1 MTVLTLQRRTLERLG
16 DDPDGNTALMHYTP
30 SEILARLNQCQR
42 LFCLFT
48 LCLETTANFQFT
60 GAARYHMLDTFGDW
74 IVPLRIRN
82 SVGNK
87 VRPCRL
93 ADLAALDTTWGVRA
107 GVPERYAHTGFDL
120 LSVYKQNTSL
130 APITYARSAVD
141 LVSTYPVE
149 NNVESEIPERYHPT
163 LIDGAIVLA
172 RTKEGMQEWQKVL
185 PQWDRFMESAGE
197 LAGRVRARCREQGYD
212 AAPVEI
218 NRADQ
223 SRFLNRK
230 VG

>member
-16 DDPDGNTALMHYTP
+16 DDPDKDPSLMHYTP
-30 SEILARLNQCQR
+30 SEVLARLNQCQR

-48 LCLETTANFQFT
+48 LCLETTANFQLT

-74 IVPLRIRN
+74 MVPLRIRN
-82 SVGNK
+82 AAGKK
-87 VRPCRL
+87 VRPGRL
-93 ADLAALDTTWGVRA
+93 ADLAALDSTWSVRA
-107 GVPERYAHTGFDL
+107 GTTERYAHTGFDL
-120 LSVYKQNTSL
+120 LSVYKQETAL
-130 APITYARSAVD
+130 VPITYARSAVE
-141 LVSTYPVE
+141 LLSTYPTE
-149 NNVESEIPERYHPT
+149 NNVEPEIPERYHPT

-172 RTKEGMQEWQKVL
+172 RTKEGAQEWQKTL
-185 PQWDRFMESAGE
+185 PQWDRFLESAGE
-197 LAGRVRARCREQGYD
+197 LAARVRARCREQGYD

-223 SRFLNRK
+223 ARFLNRK